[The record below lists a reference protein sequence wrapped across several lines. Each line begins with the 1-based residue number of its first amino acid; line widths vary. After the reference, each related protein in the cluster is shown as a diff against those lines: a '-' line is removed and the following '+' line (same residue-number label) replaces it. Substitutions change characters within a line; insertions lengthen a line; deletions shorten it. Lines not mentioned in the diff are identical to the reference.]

1 MKSLKIFA
9 AGVSGLIVAGT
20 FVVSCTKNVQEATP
34 LIDNYSNRAIVQLYV
49 ATVNASRNYIYVD
62 AQAVNGSS
70 LSSGSVFPGTGYG
83 FNVATGLRGFT
94 VRDTLS
100 TTTQVPLTFAQNFQ
114 GGKTYTVFTYDT
126 ITTPLQK
133 TVETNIVV
141 PGDTTAMV
149 RFANFIFSRVAVPN
163 VDIFSKRRNIN
174 VFTNVG
180 VTDVTDFTAFPSAF
194 NDTLF
199 VRETGTSNLLATL
212 NGFNPTQKRSYTL
225 VFRGRYQSTSG
236 TVIRTL
242 SSFVNR

>member
-1 MKSLKIFA
+1 MKTFKIIA
-9 AGVSGLIVAGT
+9 AGISGLMVAGS
-20 FVVSCTKNVQEATP
+20 VMISCTKNVQEATA
-34 LIDNYSNRAIVQLYV
+34 LRDDFSNNAIVQLYV
-49 ATVNASRNYIYVD
+49 ATVNATRNYVYVD
-62 AQAVNGSS
+62 AQALNGSS
-70 LSSGSVFPGTGYG
+70 LSSGSVFPGTGFG
-83 FNVATGLRGFT
+83 FNVSTGLRGFT

-114 GGKTYTVFTYDT
+114 GGKTYTIFTYDT

-133 TVETNIVV
+133 TVETKIVV

-180 VTDVTDFTAFPSAF
+180 VTDVTDFTPFPSAF

-242 SSFVNR
+242 SSFANR